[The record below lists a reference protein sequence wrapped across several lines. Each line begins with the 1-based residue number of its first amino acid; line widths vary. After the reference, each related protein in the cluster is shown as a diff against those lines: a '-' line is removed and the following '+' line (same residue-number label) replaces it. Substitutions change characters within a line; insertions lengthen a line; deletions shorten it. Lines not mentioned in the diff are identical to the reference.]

1 MMILFG
7 DSDIS
12 RWPPSL
18 YPSTSTSI
26 SIDINTSHHQCNYG
40 VGGAQM
46 SDVLQQINKW
56 KEDKKEQTNNTVD
69 GNIFICCAGEND
81 VGSGRSIDQ
90 ILETFRAVLDA
101 LFPST
106 KSHFKLVFIGPKFE
120 PWLIHDNTSRKQ
132 YTKLNSGLQR
142 AIRKHHAMDQI
153 TYIDCLTLF
162 CTKETVNIPGAIHS
176 KAIPDDKY
184 FDKDG
189 LHLNDEGYE
198 KWKQIIE
205 EKLIEI

>member
-1 MMILFG
+1 MILFG

>member
-90 ILETFRAVLDA
+90 KVLPQTFECLDIW
-101 LFPST
+101 P
-106 KSHFKLVFIGPKFE
+106 
-120 PWLIHDNTSRKQ
+120 
-132 YTKLNSGLQR
+132 
-142 AIRKHHAMDQI
+142 
-153 TYIDCLTLF
+153 
-162 CTKETVNIPGAIHS
+162 
-176 KAIPDDKY
+176 
-184 FDKDG
+184 
-189 LHLNDEGYE
+189 
-198 KWKQIIE
+198 
-205 EKLIEI
+205 